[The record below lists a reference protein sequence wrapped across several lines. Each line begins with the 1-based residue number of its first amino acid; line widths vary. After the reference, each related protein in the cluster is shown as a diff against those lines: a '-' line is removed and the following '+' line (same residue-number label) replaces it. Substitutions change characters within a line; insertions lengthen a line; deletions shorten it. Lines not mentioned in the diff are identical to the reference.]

1 MEDVIKCPCG
11 TYTPMRRRGALLP
24 ICCLLLG
31 LFVKKNDFLLNKH
44 RFFGVL
50 KMKVFS
56 SVLAFL
62 FTV

>member
-1 MEDVIKCPCG
+1 
-11 TYTPMRRRGALLP
+11 MRRRGAFLP
-24 ICCLLLG
+24 IFYLLLG

-62 FTV
+62 FMV